1 MFSLIAK
8 KDHKKFLL
16 FNQNNKNSEDTS
28 FKDTKEVKE
37 VEESDSPEDKTKTT
51 DIIVKNKL
59 EPVTSIRKIVE
70 DEGEELS
77 EVNENKKS
85 IVNSICMSRPD
96 SRSMRVPTIDVQ
108 SLQEKLEKLEQSV
121 AAMRKRR
128 IGIVSGTK
136 EFQRFLNELT
146 PVC

>member
-1 MFSLIAK
+1 MLSLIAK
-8 KDHKKFLL
+8 KPQKNFFI
-16 FNQNNKNSEDTS
+16 FNQLNPVITEDTGN
-28 FKDTKEVKE
+28 KVLIKELP
-37 VEESDSPEDKTKTT
+37 VEESGSCTTINHSSPSLVKSVTTIKKKED
-51 DIIVKNKL
+51 L
-59 EPVTSIRKIVE
+59 EDYSGKSCK
-70 DEGEELS
+70 GE
-77 EVNENKKS
+77 KS
-85 IVNSICMSRPD
+85 CVNSLCMSRPE

-146 PVC
+146 PIC